1 MVTLAF
7 LASLD
12 GQAIAVYLATLD
24 ILALVA
30 GLVLVAS
37 LVIAEAVSAVGLAQV
52 AFLVGRAFLVI
63 LVAVF
68 LDGVDILASLDLAV
82 HLE

>member
-1 MVTLAF
+1 VVI
-7 LASLD
+7 LASLASLV
-12 GQAIAVYLATLD
+12 GQAIAVYRATRD
-24 ILALVA
+24 FLALVA
-30 GLVLVAS
+30 GQVLVAS

-52 AFLVGRAFLVI
+52 AFLAGREFLVF

-68 LDGVDILASLDLAV
+68 LDGVDFLASLDLAV